1 MSNLHFTVD
10 VPNANNLLW
19 YFNFGLNL
27 SIIDSLVML
36 NVLRLTFYLFFSDV
50 NAALP
55 CFYYLQM

>member
-27 SIIDSLVML
+27 SIIYSLVML
-36 NVLRLTFYLFFSDV
+36 NVLRFTFFSDV
-50 NAALP
+50 NATLP